1 MIRIQRS
8 YSPFNIPPLS
18 PHNHVFTAFNRLL
31 IGQATFNALE
41 RIGGR
46 IMELEAMSM
55 SETRLTRSNN
65 DRVIAGVCGGLAAY
79 LDIDSVLVRLAFV
92 ILLFASGI
100 GLPIYVILWIVMPEQ
115 DSDSSSDAEVIQ
127 KNLGEMGET
136 VYSGVS
142 RMGRP
147 GTVGVVLVLL
157 GAYFLFNQLGWLNW
171 ISGAIFWPLV
181 IIGFGI
187 YLLIKRNK

>member
-18 PHNHVFTAFNRLL
+18 LHSHAFVPFNWLS

-41 RIGGR
+41 RIEGR
-46 IMELEAMSM
+46 ILELEAMSM

-79 LDIDSVLVRLAFV
+79 LDIDSVLVRLAFA
-92 ILLFASGI
+92 ILLIASGI

-127 KNLGEMGET
+127 KNLGEMSET

-147 GTVGVVLVLL
+147 GTVGVLLVLL
-157 GAYFLFNQLGWLNW
+157 GAYFLLNQLGWLNW
-171 ISGAIFWPLV
+171 ISGALFWPLV

-187 YLLIKRNK
+187 YLLVKRNK

>member
-1 MIRIQRS
+1 
-8 YSPFNIPPLS
+8 
-18 PHNHVFTAFNRLL
+18 
-31 IGQATFNALE
+31 
-41 RIGGR
+41 
-46 IMELEAMSM
+46 M

-100 GLPIYVILWIVMPEQ
+100 GIPIYVILWIVMPEQ
-115 DSDSSSDAEVIQ
+115 DSDISSDAEVIQ

-136 VYSGVS
+136 VHSGVS
-142 RMGRP
+142 RLGRP
-147 GTVGVVLVLL
+147 GTVGVLLVLL
-157 GAYFLFNQLGWLNW
+157 GAYFLLNQLGWLNW
-171 ISGAIFWPLV
+171 ISGAMFWPLV
-181 IIGFGI
+181 IIGFGF